1 MFGARNFEE
10 KKKVESKKKLKRI
23 KKNLKLINYLFIL
36 F

>member
-10 KKKVESKKKLKRI
+10 KKVESKKNLKKI
-23 KKNLKLINYLFIL
+23 KIILKLINYLFIL